1 MAVLKTY
8 ARLWPTELDLAL
20 PLFTELT
27 GRPVDL
33 RFAFGDL
40 ELATVGDFLLI
51 AGPPQAQLPFRG
63 QSATVVVDDLDAARA
78 TLASHGAVELTEEL
92 TGVTGRYLFARH
104 ADGSEVE
111 YVEWTPEITA
121 KVLGPAHGAA

>member
-1 MAVLKTY
+1 MTVLKTY

-33 RFAFGDL
+33 RVAFGDL

-51 AGPPQAQLPFRG
+51 AGPPEAQLPFRR
-63 QSATVVVDDLDAARA
+63 QTATVVVDDLDAARA
-78 TLASHGAVELTEEL
+78 TLIDHGASELTEEL
-92 TGVTGRYLFARH
+92 TGPTGRYLFARH
-104 ADGSEVE
+104 ADGSEAE
-111 YVEWTPEITA
+111 YVEWTPEIRA
-121 KVLGPAHGAA
+121 RVLGAA